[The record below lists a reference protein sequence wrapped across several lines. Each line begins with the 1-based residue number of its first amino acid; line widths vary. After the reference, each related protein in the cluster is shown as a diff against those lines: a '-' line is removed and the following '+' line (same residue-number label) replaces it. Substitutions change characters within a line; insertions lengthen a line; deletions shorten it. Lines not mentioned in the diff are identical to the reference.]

1 MGQHTPF
8 CQPPN
13 TCMFFRDIL
22 VLPSKPLLKNQ
33 AWFITNQFTNPF
45 STTRDKLVTS
55 KPTPSFSASRSE
67 KSSKL
72 ELITNSSTTWKT
84 YQSQLKTWMKKKI
97 PKSSWL
103 PMKSNLPANWLKSLK
118 KKLKMKKENKKTS
131 SNSWEIKSLKIK
143 SLNLKVFQNLPDFFN
158 KKLMEDTLLDSKPL
172 LSQTENKKQ
181 LKKLWKILSSLK
193 TFF

>member
-72 ELITNSSTTWKT
+72 EPITNSSTTWKT

-103 PMKSNLPANWLKSLK
+103 PMKSNLPANWPKSLK

-158 KKLMEDTLLDSKPL
+158 KKLMGDTLLDSKPL

-181 LKKLWKILSSLK
+181 LKKLWKILSSSK